1 MINGKPTTRELLDS
15 NIPASV
21 VAKRSQGGKELSYL
35 ETWYVIDRLN
45 QVLGT
50 ENWSWDITTLTPIP
64 GEKMSFIC
72 QGVLTASVD
81 NKESRKSGVGYGSD
95 KSNYNS
101 GEMASKEAESDALKR
116 AAMKLGRSLGLALYD
131 KSQEYVDEEVVKAK
145 TSIPSIK
152 DNTSALK
159 AATPNLKQADIK
171 VDTKVLRQKIKSAF
185 SVLEAQRKI
194 DKATFIKD
202 YLAGGK
208 VDEVSDNQINI
219 AITKLKINF
228 TELPL

>member
-1 MINGKPTTRELLDS
+1 MTIRENLDS
-15 NIPASV
+15 NIPASAV
-21 VAKRSQGGKELSYL
+21 SKRSQSGTELSYL

-50 ENWSWDITTLTPIP
+50 ENWSWDISKLDSIP
-64 GEKMSFIC
+64 GDRMSFIC
-72 QGVLTASVD
+72 HGVLTATVD
-81 NKESRKSGVGYGSD
+81 GKETRKSGIGYGSD
-95 KSNYNS
+95 KSKYNV

-131 KSQEYVDEEVVKAK
+131 KSQEYVDEEVNKTPANKTPVAVPKASAPAAGK
-145 TSIPSIK
+145 ASPESSK
-152 DNTSALK
+152 ANTGG
-159 AATPNLKQADIK
+159 
-171 VDTKVLRQKIKSAF
+171 DTKVLRQKIKSAF

-194 DKATFIKD
+194 DKATFTKE
-202 YLAGGK
+202 YMGGGK

-219 AITKLKINF
+219 AITKLKLNF